1 MQLKAESRFFMVLL
15 VLLVVCG
22 SISSYVALKH
32 AFGDLISLKARS
44 QIERWQRD
52 ARRPP
57 QIGEIG
63 QARNALVRAVERVPG
78 DPGLHENLAYLYGL
92 RAAMAS
98 RLPELEHAMLDE
110 VLVHYRQAN
119 VRRPMAPY
127 AWANIA
133 LALHKKDEDPAAMWA
148 ALDRALTYGRR
159 EGGVQIR
166 VASIVLA
173 RWDEAGSERQT
184 ALRDILL
191 NSRGLAAR
199 QLRQMIEAAGR
210 QELLAQG

>member
-1 MQLKAESRFFMVLL
+1 MQLKAESSFFLVLL
-15 VLLVVCG
+15 VLLVLCG
-22 SISSYVALKH
+22 SISSYTALKH

-52 ARRPP
+52 TRRPP
-57 QIGEIG
+57 QIREIG
-63 QARNALVRAVERVPG
+63 QARNALVKAIERVPG
-78 DPGLHENLAYLYGL
+78 DPGLYENLAYLYGL
-92 RAAMAS
+92 RAAMAI

-110 VLVHYRQAN
+110 VLAYYRQAN
-119 VRRPMAPY
+119 IRRPMAPY

-133 LALHKKDEDPAAMWA
+133 LALHKKDEDPVAMWG

-173 RWDEAGSERQT
+173 RWDEAGVERQT
-184 ALRDILL
+184 DLRNILL
-191 NSRGLAAR
+191 NSRGHAAK
-199 QLRQMIEAAGR
+199 QLRQMLDSAGR
-210 QELLAQG
+210 RELLPQG

>member
-1 MQLKAESRFFMVLL
+1 MQLKAESSFFLVLL
-15 VLLVVCG
+15 VLLVLCG
-22 SISSYVALKH
+22 SISSYTALKH
-32 AFGDLISLKARS
+32 AFGDLISLKVRS

-52 ARRPP
+52 TRRPP
-57 QIGEIG
+57 QIREIG
-63 QARNALVRAVERVPG
+63 QARNALVKAIERVPG

-110 VLVHYRQAN
+110 VLAYYRQAN
-119 VRRPMAPY
+119 TRRPMAPY

-133 LALHKKDEDPAAMWA
+133 LALHKKDENPAAMWG
-148 ALDRALTYGRR
+148 ALDRALIYGRR

-173 RWDEAGSERQT
+173 RWDEAGVERQT
-184 ALRDILL
+184 DLRNILL
-191 NSRGLAAR
+191 NSRGRAAK
-199 QLRQMIEAAGR
+199 QLRQMLDSAGR
-210 QELLAQG
+210 RELLPQG

>member
-1 MQLKAESRFFMVLL
+1 MQLKAESSFFLVLL
-15 VLLVVCG
+15 VLLVLCG
-22 SISSYVALKH
+22 SISSYIALKH
-32 AFGDLISLKARS
+32 AFGDLVSLKARS

-52 ARRPP
+52 TRRPP
-57 QIGEIG
+57 QIREIG
-63 QARNALVRAVERVPG
+63 QARNALVKAIERVPG

-110 VLVHYRQAN
+110 VLAYYRQAN
-119 VRRPMAPY
+119 TRRPMAPY

-133 LALHKKDEDPAAMWA
+133 LALHKKDEDPAAMWG
-148 ALDRALTYGRR
+148 ALDRALIYGRR

-173 RWDEAGSERQT
+173 RWDEAGVERQT
-184 ALRDILL
+184 DLRNILL
-191 NSRGLAAR
+191 NSRGRAAK
-199 QLRQMIEAAGR
+199 QLRQMLDSAGR
-210 QELLAQG
+210 RELLPQG